1 MPATPFLVGVLSDT
15 HGTLDERVISV
26 FTDAGVDH
34 IVHAG
39 DVGSHGVLLAL
50 EAIAPLTVVRGNMDP
65 AVLGIELRDQES
77 LVLADLRCLVIHE
90 PERLRAAPL
99 PPDTSLVVVG
109 HTHRPRVRRMG
120 AYLLV
125 NPGSASMPRGPEGA
139 TVALVEISG
148 GLPFARIVPLA
159 ATDGA
164 ESGR

>member
-1 MPATPFLVGVLSDT
+1 MPVTPFLVGVLSDT
-15 HGTLDERVISV
+15 HGTLDERVVSL

-39 DVGSHGVLLAL
+39 DIGSQSVLLDL
-50 EAIAPLTVVRGNMDP
+50 EAIAPLTAVRGNMDP
-65 AVLGIELRDQES
+65 AVLGIPLPERAAPVLGGLRF
-77 LVLADLRCLVIHE
+77 LVIHE
-90 PERLRAAPL
+90 PERLRAAPITS
-99 PPDTSLVVVG
+99 DTALVIVG
-109 HTHRPRVRRMG
+109 HTHRPRVRDTG

-159 ATDGA
+159 ATDDA
-164 ESGR
+164 